1 LLCFVFLRRCFTFAS
16 SSSGRPETTKAAL
29 QAQIKRRT
37 QHRFADQ
44 VVVPGARSR
53 HSLSSR
59 RVITMRM
66 SERAGQK
73 ANPLPP
79 LVADTA

>member
-1 LLCFVFLRRCFTFAS
+1 LFNLCFIII
-16 SSSGRPETTKAAL
+16 GRPEPTEAAL

-37 QHRFADQ
+37 QHRLPTKSSFPA
-44 VVVPGARSR
+44 PSSR

-66 SERAGQK
+66 SGRAVQT
-73 ANPLPP
+73 ANPSPP